1 MKKIISTAFVA
12 AALTFSAAP
21 MAAEQTPAQTLD
33 QLLNQIKQSRQ
44 SEARI
49 NKQREAEFVAER
61 ADKQKLLRDAKAALA
76 AEKQRGEDL
85 ATSFT
90 NNDQEIDRL
99 SRDLATATGDL
110 GEMFG
115 VVRQVSGDM
124 SGQLNA
130 SLVSA
135 QFPGRDDFMA
145 ELASAK
151 ELPTIKELEELW
163 IALQTEMTQ
172 SGKVVKFNAEVID
185 PNGNV
190 SEQAVT
196 RVGNFTLLDAKEY
209 LTYNTETG
217 TIQRLAKQPEGF
229 KVRTVGQYSG
239 SSAGQTPLFVDPSR
253 GALLAVY
260 TQKATLEEQFHQ
272 GGTVG
277 YIIAGL
283 LGLGVLISLYKIIT
297 LTLES
302 AKIRAQV
309 KNVDNPGNNALGRI
323 LKTYQENKNV
333 DVETLE
339 LKIDEA
345 ILKETPR
352 IESGVNMIKVMA
364 AISPMLGLLG
374 TVTGM
379 IETFQNIT
387 LFGTGD
393 PKIMAG
399 GISMALVTTVLG
411 LVAAL
416 PLLLMHALVA
426 GRAKSVVEVI
436 EEQSAGIIA
445 THAEQRGK

>member
-61 ADKQKLLRDAKAALA
+61 ADKQQLLRDAKAALA

-85 ATSFT
+85 ATRFT

-124 SGQLNA
+124 SGQLSA
-130 SLVSA
+130 SLISA
-135 QFPGRDDFMA
+135 QYPGRSEFMA
-145 ELASAK
+145 ELAAAK

-196 RVGNFTLLDAKEY
+196 RVGNFTLLDNKEY
-209 LTYNTETG
+209 LTFNTETG

-229 KVRTVGQYSG
+229 KVRTVGQYAG
-239 SSAGQTPLFVDPSR
+239 ASAGQTPLFVDPSR

-323 LKTYQENKNV
+323 LKTYQENKDV

-352 IESGVNMIKVMA
+352 IESGINMIKVMA

>member
-1 MKKIISTAFVA
+1 MKKILSTAFVA
-12 AALTFSAAP
+12 AALSFSAAP

-33 QLLNQIKQSRQ
+33 QLLNQIQQSRQ
-44 SEARI
+44 SEGRI
-49 NKQREAEFVAER
+49 NKQREAAFVSER
-61 ADKQKLLRDAKAALA
+61 ADKQQLLRDAKAALA

-85 ATSFT
+85 ANRFT

-130 SLVSA
+130 SLISA
-135 QFPGRDDFMA
+135 QYPGRDDFMA
-145 ELASAK
+145 ELAAAK

-190 SEQAVT
+190 SEQPVT
-196 RVGNFTLLDAKEY
+196 RVGNFTLLADKEY

-229 KVRTVGQYSG
+229 KVRTVGQYAAA
-239 SSAGQTPLFVDPSR
+239 SAGQTPLFVDPSR

-277 YIIAGL
+277 YIIAAL
-283 LGLGVLISLYKIIT
+283 LGVGVLISLWKILT
-297 LTLES
+297 LTMES

-309 KNVDNPGNNALGRI
+309 KNVDKPGNNALGRI
-323 LKTYQENKNV
+323 LKTYQANKDV